1 MWREVLDELYIN
13 LVGQKWPHKSITTRK
28 WFPTN
33 KSPTLPRGPSKHV
46 GGHAYRLMFLLSKVS
61 IFFFFFYSLYCKA
74 IVYFKPSPTGL

>member
-61 IFFFFFYSLYCKA
+61 IFFFFFFTLF
-74 IVYFKPSPTGL
+74 IVRP